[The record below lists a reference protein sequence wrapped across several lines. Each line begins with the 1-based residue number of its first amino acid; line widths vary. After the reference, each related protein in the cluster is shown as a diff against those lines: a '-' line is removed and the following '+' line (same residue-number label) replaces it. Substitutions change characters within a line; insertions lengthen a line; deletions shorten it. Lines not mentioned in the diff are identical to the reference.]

1 MNKLFYLLL
10 IAFMGVVVTSC
21 GNDDDDPPTDN
32 VKEQLLVGEWSRD
45 DVGNQSYYHLV
56 FKADGTGYDKVFFG
70 NGQYNVDETF
80 VWSIS
85 GDNLTIV
92 WSEGTADMD
101 MDFYYIVNLTTTEL
115 ILKDKSDSDLI
126 TYKRV

>member
-1 MNKLFYLLL
+1 
-10 IAFMGVVVTSC
+10 MGVVVTSC

-32 VKEQLLVGEWSRD
+32 VKEQLLVGEWGHASGD
-45 DVGNQSYYHLV
+45 DYYHLV
-56 FKADGTGYDKVFFG
+56 FTADGTGYDKVFFG

-92 WSEGTADMD
+92 WSDGYMEL
-101 MDFYYIVNLTTTEL
+101 YYIVNLTTTEL

>member
-1 MNKLFYLLL
+1 MNKFLYLLL
-10 IAFMGVVVTSC
+10 IAFMSFAVTSC

-32 VKEQLLVGEWSRD
+32 VKEQLLVGEWSEASGRY
-45 DVGNQSYYHLV
+45 SYHLV
-56 FKADGTGYDKVFFG
+56 FTANGTGYDKVFFS

-85 GDNLTIV
+85 GDDLTIV
-92 WSEGTADMD
+92 WSEGTVDMYIER
-101 MDFYYIVNLTTTEL
+101 FYIVDLTATSL
-115 ILKDKSDSDLI
+115 ILRDKEDSDLI

>member
-32 VKEQLLVGEWSRD
+32 VKEQLLVGEWSPA
-45 DVGNQSYYHLV
+45 SYSGYHLV
-56 FKADGTGYDKVFFG
+56 FTANGTGYDKVFFG
-70 NGQYNVDETF
+70 NGEYNVDETF

-85 GDNLTIV
+85 GDDLTIK
-92 WSEGTADMD
+92 WEDSDTDH
-101 MDFYYIVNLTTTEL
+101 YYIVNLTATEL
-115 ILKDKSDSDLI
+115 ILKDKSDSELE